1 MTRIA
6 AVALAGLFVGL
17 SIPFHAAHAA
27 KAQFER
33 TKPHIM
39 PPVPS
44 GNGGSSRI
52 MWNGSLPNG
61 AGNGMGNGLGN
72 GMGNGMGNGTP
83 NRMPSPA
90 APRLR

>member
-6 AVALAGLFVGL
+6 AVAFAGLSVGL
-17 SIPFHAAHAA
+17 STPFHAAYAA

-33 TKPHIM
+33 TKPHVNM
-39 PPVPS
+39 PTVSS
-44 GNGGSSRI
+44 GNGGPSGI
-52 MWNGSLPNG
+52 MWNGSLPSG

-72 GMGNGMGNGTP
+72 GLGNGMGNGSP
-83 NRMPSPA
+83 NTPA